1 MTAVPEEVRWG
12 LLGPV
17 ARGPRNCPALPLPR
31 GPSLGQGATSATG
44 SQQTHQLCLCPQL
57 QHCSQTSTITSLQ
70 QPQPA
75 SKSPDCQ
82 PCHQCKHQ
90 HVLHEPSFPAFHTLR
105 RQGHQQRRQEPAV
118 WQHAARQAVLY
129 LREMRPR
136 KKHTEADLVTAT
148 GAARMSRGKD
158 VQTCAACCPAGWIW
172 HAVHVH
178 NSMHQ
183 TQCCTLATTDS
194 QTTTTRNANRR
205 CNRQAVCNLKPP
217 KHMTSATKKAAHE
230 TSSLASACLPVAEA
244 QGDCQ
249 ECHEPHPRAR
259 IPPSHIKCR
268 HKHCP

>member
-1 MTAVPEEVRWG
+1 MQTPTCSPRAQLPG
-12 LLGPV
+12 LPHSE
-17 ARGPRNCPALPLPR
+17 APRSSAA
-31 GPSLGQGATSATG
+31 PSGTCSMATCGKTG
-44 SQQTHQLCLCPQL
+44 
-57 QHCSQTSTITSLQ
+57 
-70 QPQPA
+70 
-75 SKSPDCQ
+75 
-82 PCHQCKHQ
+82 
-90 HVLHEPSFPAFHTLR
+90 
-105 RQGHQQRRQEPAV
+105 
-118 WQHAARQAVLY
+118 LY

-148 GAARMSRGKD
+148 GAAEMSRGKI
-158 VQTCAACCPAGWIW
+158 CAACCPAGWIW

-183 TQCCTLATTDS
+183 TQCCTLATSDS

-259 IPPSHIKCR
+259 IPASHIKCR
-268 HKHCP
+268 HKHCPRHRGAQQ